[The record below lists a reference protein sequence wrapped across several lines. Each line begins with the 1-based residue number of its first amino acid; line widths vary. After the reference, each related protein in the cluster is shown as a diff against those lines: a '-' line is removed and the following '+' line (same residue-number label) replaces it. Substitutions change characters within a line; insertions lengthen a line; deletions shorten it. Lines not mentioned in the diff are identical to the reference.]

1 MRVSRSAME
10 SWFALRLTFL
20 SFFVN
25 MSAIA
30 FCILSGEETAS
41 VAGLLLTYST
51 ILSEDI
57 ISVAFAYATL

>member
-1 MRVSRSAME
+1 
-10 SWFALRLTFL
+10 
-20 SFFVN
+20 

-57 ISVAFAYATL
+57 ISVAFAYATLELKMVSVERVSAFT